1 MTKNDIAIFAG
12 GCFWCLEPVFSQLA
26 GVKKVESGYIGGY
39 TENPS
44 YKQVC
49 TGTTGHAEAIRISFD
64 VDVISYGELL
74 EVFFTAQI
82 RPHRIAKA
90 TISARNI
97 ALPYSFWMR
106 RSNEVPSR

>member
-44 YKQVC
+44 YKQV
-49 TGTTGHAEAIRISFD
+49 
-64 VDVISYGELL
+64 
-74 EVFFTAQI
+74 
-82 RPHRIAKA
+82 
-90 TISARNI
+90 
-97 ALPYSFWMR
+97 R
-106 RSNEVPSR
+106 RHHGACRSGACGV